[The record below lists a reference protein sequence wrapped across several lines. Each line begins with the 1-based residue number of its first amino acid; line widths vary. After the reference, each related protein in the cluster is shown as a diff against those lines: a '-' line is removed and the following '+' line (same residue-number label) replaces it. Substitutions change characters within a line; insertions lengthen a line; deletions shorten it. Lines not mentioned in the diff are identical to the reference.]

1 MKYIVR
7 AKNSRNSK
15 THCACTLIIKK
26 KPSIVLNDGVKCRD
40 QNIDT
45 YLKIDRNVCPN
56 YINM

>member
-7 AKNSRNSK
+7 AKNSRNSE

-26 KPSIVLNDGVKCRD
+26 TSIVLNDGVKCRD

-45 YLKIDRNVCPN
+45 YLKIDRNVYPN
-56 YINM
+56 YINL

>member
-1 MKYIVR
+1 MKYIVT
-7 AKNSRNSK
+7 AKNSRNSE

-26 KPSIVLNDGVKCRD
+26 KTSIVLNDGVKCRD

-56 YINM
+56 YINL